1 MSNIRPYQG
10 KFPQI
15 ATNAFV
21 DESAVV
27 IGDVEIGSESSIW
40 PLSVVRGDV
49 HMIRIGS
56 RTNIQD
62 SCVLHV
68 THKSHYNP
76 KGYPLIIGNGIT
88 VGHKVILHAC
98 EIKDHCLIGMG
109 AIVMDGAVV
118 EPRTIL
124 AAGSLVPGGKV
135 IEGNSLWRGSP
146 ARRVRALTDKEIE
159 SLDYSAGNY
168 VKLSR
173 EYL

>member
-1 MSNIRPYQG
+1 MPNIRPYQG
-10 KFPQI
+10 KLPQF
-15 ATNAFV
+15 APDAFI

-27 IGDVEIGSESSIW
+27 IGDVEIGSESSVW
-40 PLSVVRGDV
+40 PQSVIRGDV
-49 HMIRIGS
+49 NYIRIGS

-76 KGYPLIIGNGIT
+76 SGYPLILGDDIT

-98 EIKDHCLIGMG
+98 EIRDHCLIGMG
-109 AIVMDGAVV
+109 AIVMDAAVV

-135 IEGNSLWRGSP
+135 LEGNSLWRGAP
-146 ARRVRALTDKEIE
+146 ARRVRALTDREIE

-168 VKLSR
+168 VKLAR

>member
-1 MSNIRPYQG
+1 MPNIRPYQG
-10 KFPQI
+10 KLPRI

-27 IGDVEIGSESSIW
+27 IGDVEIGSESSVW
-40 PLSVVRGDV
+40 PLSVIRGDV
-49 HMIRIGS
+49 NHIRIGS

-76 KGYPLIIGNGIT
+76 SGFPLMLGNNIT
-88 VGHKVILHAC
+88 VGHRVILHAC
-98 EIKDHCLIGMG
+98 EIKEHCLIGMG
-109 AIVMDGAVV
+109 AIVMDGALV
-118 EPRTIL
+118 EARTIL

-135 IEGNSLWRGSP
+135 VEGNSLWRGSP

-159 SLDYSAGNY
+159 SLDYSAANY
-168 VKLSR
+168 VKLAQ